1 MPPAAEAAAFKA
13 LADPTRRAI
22 LNLLRTGDQPVTAL
36 ARTFPV
42 SRPAISKHLRL
53 LRQARL
59 VRQHRQG
66 RNRIYQLN
74 PTPLRDVDRWLEHY
88 RQFWQQ
94 KLLQLKRYVES
105 QPPAPRTSA
114 GARSRRRGPKPSQSN

>member
-1 MPPAAEAAAFKA
+1 MPLAAEAAAFKA

-22 LNLLRTGDQPVTAL
+22 LNLLRTGDRPVTAL

-59 VRQHRQG
+59 VREHRQG
-66 RNRIYQLN
+66 RSRIYQLN

-105 QPPAPRTSA
+105 QPPAPRTSP

>member
-1 MPPAAEAAAFKA
+1 MPLAAEAAAFKA

-42 SRPAISKHLRL
+42 SRPAISRHLRL

-59 VRQHRQG
+59 VREHRQG
-66 RNRIYQLN
+66 RSRIYQLN

-105 QPPAPRTSA
+105 QPPAPRPSP